1 MANFL
6 FCWELGGGLGHV
18 TPLAP
23 FAAELLRR
31 GHRVLVAV
39 RDVHAA
45 HQAFSPSAIAFVA
58 APYKTGVRQRAIQR
72 PRSYAHILHNNGFA
86 DANELAGLTA
96 AWRNLYH
103 QFQPHVIAFNHSPTA
118 LLAARGYPARRV
130 LLGDG
135 FCSPPPSTPLP
146 IIRPWIK
153 HDVPRL
159 ARDDEIIAGV
169 ANAALTALRLPALG
183 QLSDLYREV
192 DENFLLTYAEL
203 DHFGPRQGAT
213 YHGVF
218 NTCPGAP
225 PRWPVEGTRR
235 VFAYLKPTPAMPQVL
250 RAIAGTGCRL
260 IVHGT
265 WVRGYLAA
273 EEPRF
278 ANIALM
284 PTPVDLGRVLADC
297 DAAILNATHGTT
309 AAALLSGKPI
319 LQLPIVVEQVLVAR
333 NTQRLGAGLIA
344 RRDQPEEIAVRL
356 TQLLAG
362 DEFSRAAAAFA
373 RKYRGEDSAAA
384 IAHIAGRL
392 EGLAPGPAI
401 ASRPP

>member
-103 QFQPHVIAFNHSPTA
+103 QFQPHVIAFNHRPTA

-309 AAALLSGKPI
+309 AAALQADLAAPHRRRASAGGP
-319 LQLPIVVEQVLVAR
+319 QHAAAGRGTDRPPRPAR
-333 NTQRLGAGLIA
+333 GNR
-344 RRDQPEEIAVRL
+344 
-356 TQLLAG
+356 
-362 DEFSRAAAAFA
+362 RAA
-373 RKYRGEDSAAA
+373 DAAA
-384 IAHIAGRL
+384 GRRRIL
-392 EGLAPGPAI
+392 PRGGGFRAQIPRRRFCGSHRPHRGPPGGPGPRAGNRF
-401 ASRPP
+401 STPLTP